1 MVEWWN
7 GGNGGMING
16 DATLNGENGEMV
28 EWWKWWNGGN
38 GGNAAVDNIHLQWT
52 K

>member
-1 MVEWWN
+1 
-7 GGNGGMING
+7 MING
-16 DATLNGENGEMV
+16 DAALNGE
-28 EWWKWWNGGN
+28 KWWNGGN